1 MRLKHNK
8 KRNTAFVYEALV
20 RELTESVVKNNK
32 NKQNK
37 IVSIIRDHFTG
48 QSVLKREL
56 DLYRSI
62 YETRDIE
69 KTTAEKIV
77 LQVKEEHD
85 SLDKRRLFQEQS
97 ALINKIN
104 KTLSS
109 KVYNNFVP
117 NYKTI
122 ASVYSI
128 FQEALPVKDRVL
140 LEENIIDQ
148 MSASVQTEQEGQQP
162 IDSLVYGS
170 FATGFNEEYS
180 SKLNENQKELLN
192 NYISS
197 FVDNGLEL
205 KVYLNEEVGSL
216 KDRLLK
222 VKNSKQFSQD
232 NSLKE
237 KIEKVLGLNPAT
249 GNTISIHL
257 GQYGLYLKETSDD
270 KSFVKNV
277 SLKQQNMDDVTLDI
291 ALHLLKF
298 PIEVGDYLK
307 KPINILSNPP
317 RI

>member
-37 IVSIIRDHFTG
+37 IVSIIKEHFTG
-48 QSVLKREL
+48 HSVLKKEL

-77 LQVKEEHD
+77 FQVKEEHD
-85 SLDKRRLFQEQS
+85 SLDKKRLFQEQS

-128 FQEALPVKDRVL
+128 LQHALPVRDRVL
-140 LEENIIDQ
+140 LEENIVDQ
-148 MSASVQTEQEGQQP
+148 MSASVETKQETQQP
-162 IDSLVYGS
+162 IDSLVYNTFASS
-170 FATGFNEEYS
+170 FNDEYA
-180 SKLNENQKELLN
+180 KRLNEGQKALLN

-216 KDRLLK
+216 KERLQSIK
-222 VKNSKQFSQD
+222 DKNVTLQD
-232 NSLKE
+232 KTIKE
-237 KIEKVLGLNPAT
+237 KIEKVYTILDNTKNREIDTETLEIVLNT
-249 GNTISIHL
+249 QQL
-257 GQYGLYLKETSDD
+257 LEELEEDD
-270 KSFVKNV
+270 N
-277 SLKQQNMDDVTLDI
+277 
-291 ALHLLKF
+291 
-298 PIEVGDYLK
+298 
-307 KPINILSNPP
+307 
-317 RI
+317 